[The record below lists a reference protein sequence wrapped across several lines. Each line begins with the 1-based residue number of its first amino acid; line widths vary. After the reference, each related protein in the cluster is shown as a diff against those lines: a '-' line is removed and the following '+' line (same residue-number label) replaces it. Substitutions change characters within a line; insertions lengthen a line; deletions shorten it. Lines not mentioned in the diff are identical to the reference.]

1 MRKSLLCAVLFAALP
16 FILGAGQAKAQDC
29 NFNSVPDA
37 DDIAAATSA
46 DCQADGVPDECQRLV
61 SAGMM
66 VNGLEATA
74 DVILALVPDIAAFEL
89 DGGDNYISD
98 GLSDM
103 YDSGNYL
110 NTNLASEFDYTGG
123 VLVAS
128 DEIFGAGS
136 HFFTWHQPGLFVMMA
151 EDIQINNFSITGET
165 GADGSGMAGSESFPM
180 THKGM
185 AYTIFAKRTGNSGD
199 PSINQ
204 LIVLKGLGQ
213 GIEQSIEYDTDDD
226 FHSLIGMAGY
236 GRLLYVLTARD
247 NEQPLANGDAIALV
261 QAILDQASDCDVND
275 VLDACDISDNPSLD
289 CDDNGVMD
297 ACERVDCDN
306 SGVHDACEIL
316 ADPSLDCEGNGI
328 LDVCEYVDCDAND
341 NHDGCDIAAD
351 ASLDCDGNWVIDSC
365 EWPDCDSNGIADIC
379 QLLDG
384 SSEDCN
390 ANQIPD
396 DCDLS
401 SGFSTDLNDNG
412 LLDECEDCN
421 GNGLPDDMDIAAAT
435 SLDQNNNALP
445 DECEDCNANGLPD
458 DMDIT
463 AGTSLDCDGNGLP
476 DECEIE
482 GNDCDSNGILDVCD
496 IADGTHEDC
505 DGNGV
510 PDLCELSVVDVSF
523 VGFSWDS
530 SSLTLSASCD
540 DCMIGVIPLGFEVS
554 LGGRIFTHFVQSA
567 NGYVE
572 LLADGDASLALEY
585 GFLSNITDQDP
596 AHTFILAGYD
606 DLTSEYYGYFGSSV
620 AEDRAVFTWHT
631 ETYYD
636 DEDGYLNTFQ
646 VVLFRNGDIRFN
658 FKLGDYYSYDYDL
671 VSGLF
676 LGYETR
682 LWLPV
687 VEGDLPS
694 YSSWLITIR
703 GDCNENGVLDVCD
716 IDDGQ
721 SEDCDA
727 DLIPDEC
734 EYDADGDGIIDD
746 CDTCSAHDGLI
757 GAVCDSEFDPDMC
770 ATGHYTCPNGE
781 LFCDD
786 DAADDLLQEG
796 LACDSPIDADTCES
810 GILDCTWGVMI
821 CSDDDADD
829 DLDGD
834 GIFDCEDSCEG
845 DDAMIGAAC
854 DSAEDADSCATGV
867 FNCDTG
873 WLLCTDDAADDDADA
888 DGIGDCDDSCDGD
901 DALIGAACDGDDA
914 DACATGTW
922 DCGTGSLICSDDAA
936 DDDADDDGI
945 GDCEDSCD
953 GDDALIGAA
962 CDGDDADACATGAWD
977 CGTGTLLCTDDAA
990 EDDADADGVSDC
1002 EDDCVGD
1009 NSLVGQACDST
1020 VDADDCATG
1029 TWSCAGGTLTCLDN
1043 DADDDADADGVYDC
1057 DDGCPL
1063 DADKSAAGECG
1074 CGVSDADTDADGVLD
1089 CNDGCPMDADKS
1101 AVGECGCGVSDADT
1115 DADGVLDCMDNCP
1128 AIANPEQTDAD
1139 SDGIGDACAGDDGSV
1154 SGSSGC
1160 GCAAGGDQASPPW
1173 FLLGLGLLVA
1183 LRRRRKL

>member
-37 DDIAAATSA
+37 EDISTGTSA
-46 DCQADGVPDECQRLV
+46 DCQADGVPDECQRLL

-66 VNGLEATA
+66 RNGLEANA
-74 DVILALVPDIAAFEL
+74 VAILALVPDLALFL
-89 DGGDNYISD
+89 NDGGDNYISE
-98 GLSDM
+98 GINDM
-103 YDSGNYL
+103 YDDGNYL
-110 NTNLASEFDYTGG
+110 STDLASEFDYTGG

-136 HFFTWHQPGLFVMMA
+136 KYFTWHQPGLFVMMA
-151 EDIQINNFSITGET
+151 EDIQINSFSITGET
-165 GADGSGMAGSESFPM
+165 GADGEGMAMSESFPM

-185 AYTIFAKRTGNSGD
+185 AYTLFAKRIWASGD
-199 PSINQ
+199 SSINQ
-204 LIVLKGLGQ
+204 FIVLKGLGQ
-213 GIEQSIEYDTDDD
+213 GLEQSIQYYTDDD
-226 FHSLIGMAGY
+226 FHGLTGLAGH

-247 NEQPLANGDAIALV
+247 NDEFLGTEDAIDLV
-261 QAILDQASDCDVND
+261 RAILDQASDCDLND

-297 ACERVDCDN
+297 ACEMIDCDN
-306 SGVHDACEIL
+306 SGVLDVCEIL

-328 LDVCEYVDCDAND
+328 LDVCEYVDCDTSD
-341 NHDGCDIAAD
+341 SHDGCDIAAD
-351 ASLDCDGNWVIDSC
+351 ASLDCDGNGVIDSC
-365 EWPDCDSNGIADIC
+365 EWPDCDTNGQADIC
-379 QLLDG
+379 QILDG

-396 DCDLS
+396 ECDLS

-412 LLDECEDCN
+412 LPDECEDCN
-421 GNGLPDDMDIAAAT
+421 ENGQPDDMDIANATSLDQNSNGLPDECEDCNENGLPDDMDI
-435 SLDQNNNALP
+435 
-445 DECEDCNANGLPD
+445 E
-458 DMDIT
+458 
-463 AGTSLDCDGNGLP
+463 AGTSLDCDVNGLP
-476 DECEIE
+476 DECEMLA
-482 GNDCDSNGILDVCD
+482 NDCDGNGILDVCD
-496 IADGTHEDC
+496 IAAGTHDDC
-505 DGNGV
+505 DSNGL
-510 PDLCELSVVDVSF
+510 PDVCDLAWVDVRVIPASF
-523 VGFSWDS
+523 EMIALDYSD
-530 SSLTLSASCD
+530 SCD
-540 DCMIGVIPLGFEVS
+540 DCVSNVFSLGFEVN
-554 LGGRIFTHFVQSA
+554 LGGHVFTSFQMSS
-567 NGYVE
+567 NGLVE
-572 LLADGDASLALEY
+572 LLGDSESPVNPGY
-585 GFLSNITDQDP
+585 GYLTTVTESDP
-596 AHTFILAGYD
+596 SHTYLLVAFD
-606 DLTSEYYGYFGSSV
+606 DLSSSYNGYYGYTLE
-620 AEDRAVFTWHT
+620 ADRAVFTWNT
-631 ETYYD
+631 ETYSDADYGLLNQMQAILYM
-636 DEDGYLNTFQ
+636 DGRVQLNFGMS
-646 VVLFRNGDIRFN
+646 RMES
-658 FKLGDYYSYDYDL
+658 YSNDL
-671 VSGLF
+671 ASGLF
-676 LGYETR
+676 LGYEQGR
-682 LWLPV
+682 WIPV
-687 VEGDLPS
+687 AEGYIPENA
-694 YSSWLITIR
+694 SWLIEASR
-703 GDCNENGVLDVCD
+703 DCNSNGGLDACD
-716 IDDGQ
+716 ILDGI
-721 SEDCDA
+721 SEDCDM
-727 DLIPDEC
+727 DLVPDEC
-734 EYDADGDGIIDD
+734 EMDTDDDGIIDD

-757 GAVCDSEFDPDMC
+757 GTVCDSLLDPDVC
-770 ATGHYTCPNGE
+770 ATGHYTCPNGV
-781 LFCDD
+781 LLCDD
-786 DAADDLLQEG
+786 DEADDMLLEG
-796 LACDSPIDADTCES
+796 VACDSPIDADTCES

-834 GIFDCEDSCEG
+834 GIFDCEDSCDG

-854 DSAEDADSCATGV
+854 DSLEDADSCATGV

-888 DGIGDCDDSCDGD
+888 DGIGDCEDSCDGD
-901 DALIGAACDGDDA
+901 NALIAQACDGDDA

-922 DCGTGSLICSDDAA
+922 ECGTGTLVCSDDAA
-936 DDDADDDGI
+936 DDDADADGI
-945 GDCEDSCD
+945 GDCDDSCD
-953 GDDALIGAA
+953 GDDTLIGQA

-1074 CGVSDADTDADGVLD
+1074 CGVSDADTDSDGVLD
-1089 CNDGCPMDADKS
+1089 CNDGCPSDADKS
-1101 AVGECGCGVSDADT
+1101 AAGECGCGVSDADT

-1139 SDGIGDACAGDDGSV
+1139 SDGIGDACAGGDEGSV

-1160 GCAAGGDQASPPW
+1160 GCAAGGDQA
-1173 FLLGLGLLVA
+1173 
-1183 LRRRRKL
+1183 